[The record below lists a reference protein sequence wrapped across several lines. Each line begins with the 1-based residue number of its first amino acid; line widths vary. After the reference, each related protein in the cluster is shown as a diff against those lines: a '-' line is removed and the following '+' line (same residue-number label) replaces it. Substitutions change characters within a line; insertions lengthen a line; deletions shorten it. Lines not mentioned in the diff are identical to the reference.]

1 MMSPARLLTAIV
13 AAVEAAALAAYA
25 ISIAA
30 VALTAGLQGPVEV
43 SSPTG
48 VAVEVVTFALFA
60 VGLAVV
66 AWGRWKGHGWSTVPF
81 VVAQLLALTVSI
93 PMATGVPDGRWIGVA
108 LTVAAL
114 GGLVAL
120 LFAGREG
127 DDPAESEAGANPV
140 AEVNGPDRPH
150 PGTRV

>member
-1 MMSPARLLTAIV
+1 
-13 AAVEAAALAAYA
+13 
-25 ISIAA
+25 
-30 VALTAGLQGPVEV
+30 VEV

-66 AWGRWKGHGWSTVPF
+66 AWGRSKGHGWSTVPF

-108 LTVAAL
+108 LTVAAF
-114 GGLVAL
+114 GGLIAL
-120 LFAGREG
+120 LFAGRDGERA
-127 DDPAESEAGANPV
+127 AESGAGANPV
-140 AEVNGPDRPH
+140 ADVNGPDRPH

>member
-13 AAVEAAALAAYA
+13 AAAESAALAAYA

-48 VAVEVVTFALFA
+48 VAVEVITFALFA
-60 VGLAVV
+60 VGLAMV
-66 AWGRWKGHGWSTVPF
+66 AWGRSKGHGWSTVPF
-81 VVAQLLALTVSI
+81 VVAQLLALTVGI

-108 LTVAAL
+108 ITVAAL

-120 LFAGREG
+120 LIAGREG
-127 DDPAESEAGANPV
+127 DDPVAPGAGVDAGSELH
-140 AEVNGPDRPH
+140 GPDRPH

>member
-13 AAVEAAALAAYA
+13 AAAESAALAAYA

-48 VAVEVVTFALFA
+48 VAVEVITFALFA

-81 VVAQLLALTVSI
+81 VVAQLLALTVGI

-108 LTVAAL
+108 ITVAAL

-120 LFAGREG
+120 LIAGREG
-127 DDPAESEAGANPV
+127 VDPVEPGAGGNTGSALH
-140 AEVNGPDRPH
+140 GPDRPH